1 MYCKLL
7 TKRVLYE
14 LNPELG
20 LGNRYKLILF
30 KCKQVTL
37 YERSCKTVTYRD
49 GTLFSVYTLADIDSV

>member
-7 TKRVLYE
+7 TKHVLYE

-20 LGNRYKLILF
+20 LGNHYKLILF

-37 YERSCKTVTYRD
+37 YERSSKAVTYR
-49 GTLFSVYTLADIDSV
+49 GWNIILCLYISWY